1 MTENAPAETPST
13 QEPPAGPQ
21 GPGEQ
26 KTLDSLGIS
35 KELADNAKLM
45 WLITA
50 IASIFGPIIFGYLVK
65 KEGQDDSAW
74 YQDQIK
80 KNWFLAIGGI
90 ILTTVTCGLGWIV
103 VLIIGIMAF
112 MQIGEGK
119 DPHVFIISPKGFQA

>member
-1 MTENAPAETPST
+1 MTENVPAEENQTSDQPV
-13 QEPPAGPQ
+13 APQ

-26 KTLDSLGIS
+26 KSLESLGIS
-35 KELADNAKLM
+35 KDLADNAKLM

-65 KEGQDDSAW
+65 KEGQDDSPW

-90 ILTTVTCGLGWIV
+90 VLTTVTCGIGWIV